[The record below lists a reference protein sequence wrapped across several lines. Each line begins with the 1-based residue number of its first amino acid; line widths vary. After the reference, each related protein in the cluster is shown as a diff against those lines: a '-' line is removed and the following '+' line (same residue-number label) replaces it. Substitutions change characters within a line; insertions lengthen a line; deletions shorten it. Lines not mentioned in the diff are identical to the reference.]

1 MIVELVS
8 VGTELLL
15 GQTVNTNAAV
25 IGERLAE
32 AGFDHYRQTVVGD
45 NLGRLTEAL
54 GTALERAGAV
64 IVTGGLGPTRDDLT
78 REAIAA
84 ATGRELRFS
93 AEWAAEL
100 GRRWEVLDREMPE
113 SNLRQAEYPEGARL
127 IPNPKGSA
135 PGLDLAAGGRRLFA
149 LPGVPEEMVPMLEGH
164 VLPELVAA
172 MGEGGGVLVS
182 RLLRTWGMS
191 ESQVGEVLDDL
202 YQGSVN
208 PTVAFLASAGE
219 IKVRLTAKGAQ
230 PEEAAGLIDPVE
242 EEVRRRLGGLVF
254 GTDRETV
261 EAVLLKSL
269 EERGWTLAVA
279 ESATGGLIAARLT
292 EVPGA
297 SQVFRGGV
305 VAYATEVKAALLG
318 VDEAWLG
325 RHGLVSEATAR
336 RMAEGAAARLGA
348 EAAVAVTGSAG
359 PDPLEQPVGTMVVA
373 VLTPED
379 LRATTLRFPGDRE
392 RVRAYATTAALHL
405 ARQAVSGEWWSR

>member
-45 NLGRLTEAL
+45 NLGRVTEAL
-54 GTALERAGAV
+54 RSALERAGAV
-64 IVTGGLGPTRDDLT
+64 IVTGGLGPTQDDLT

-84 ATGRELRFS
+84 AIGRELRFS
-93 AEWAAEL
+93 DEWAEELRRRWKEL
-100 GRRWEVLDREMPE
+100 GRDMPE

-135 PGLDLAAGGRRLFA
+135 PGIDLAVEGRRLFA

-172 MGEGGGVLVS
+172 VGEGGVLVS

-219 IKVRLTAKGAQ
+219 IKVRLTAKAARA
-230 PEEAAGLIDPVE
+230 EEAAGLIDPVE
-242 EEVRRRLGGLVF
+242 QEVRRRLGGLVF
-254 GTDRETV
+254 GIDRETV

-297 SQVFRGGV
+297 SKVFRGGV
-305 VAYATEVKAALLG
+305 VAYAPELKAALLG
-318 VDEAWLG
+318 VDEAWLRG
-325 RHGLVSEATAR
+325 HGLVSEATAR
-336 RMAEGAAARLGA
+336 RMAEGVADRLGA
-348 EAAVAVTGSAG
+348 EAAIAVTGSAG
-359 PDPLEQPVGTMVVA
+359 PEPLEQPVGTMVVA

-405 ARQAVSGEWWSR
+405 ARLAVGGEWWSR

>member
-15 GQTVNTNAAV
+15 GQSVNTNAAV

-45 NLGRLTEAL
+45 NLGRVTEAL
-54 GTALERAGAV
+54 RSALERAGAV
-64 IVTGGLGPTRDDLT
+64 IVTGGLGPTQDDLT

-84 ATGRELRFS
+84 AIGRELRFS
-93 AEWAAEL
+93 DEWAEELRRRWKEL
-100 GRRWEVLDREMPE
+100 GRDMPE

-135 PGLDLAAGGRRLFA
+135 PGIDLAVEGRRLFA

-172 MGEGGGVLVS
+172 VGEGGVLVS

-219 IKVRLTAKGAQ
+219 IKVRLTAKAARA
-230 PEEAAGLIDPVE
+230 EEAAGLIDPVE
-242 EEVRRRLGGLVF
+242 QEVRRRLGGLVF
-254 GTDRETV
+254 GIDRETV

-297 SQVFRGGV
+297 SKVFRGGV
-305 VAYATEVKAALLG
+305 VAYAPELKAALLG
-318 VDEAWLG
+318 VDEAWLRG
-325 RHGLVSEATAR
+325 HGLVSEATAG
-336 RMAEGAAARLGA
+336 RMAEGAADRLGA
-348 EAAVAVTGSAG
+348 EAAIAVTGSAG
-359 PDPLEQPVGTMVVA
+359 SEPLEQPVGTMVVA

-405 ARQAVSGEWWSR
+405 ARLAVGGEWWSR

>member
-54 GTALERAGAV
+54 RAALERAGAV
-64 IVTGGLGPTRDDLT
+64 IVTGGLGPTQDDLT

-84 ATGRELRFS
+84 AIGRELSFS
-93 AEWAAEL
+93 DEWAGELLRRWEEL
-100 GRRWEVLDREMPE
+100 GREMSE

-135 PGLDLAAGGRRLFA
+135 PGIDLAVEGRRLFA
-149 LPGVPEEMVPMLEGH
+149 LPGVPEEMVPMLEGY
-164 VLPELVAA
+164 VLPALVAA
-172 MGEGGGVLVS
+172 MGEGGVLVS

-219 IKVRLTAKGAQ
+219 IKVRLTAKAAQ
-230 PEEAAGLIDPVE
+230 AEEAAGLIDPVE
-242 EEVRRRLGGLVF
+242 REVRRRLGGLVF

-269 EERGWTLAVA
+269 EERGWTLALA

-297 SQVFRGGV
+297 SKVFQGGV
-305 VAYATEVKAALLG
+305 VAYAPQLKAALLG
-318 VDEAWLG
+318 VDETWLR

-336 RMAEGAAARLGA
+336 RMAEGASSRLGA
-348 EAAVAVTGSAG
+348 EVAIAVTGSAG
-359 PDPLEQPVGTMVVA
+359 PEPLELPVGTMVVA

-379 LRATTLRFPGDRE
+379 LRATTVRFPGDRE

-405 ARQAVSGEWWSR
+405 ARRAVSGEWWSR

>member
-45 NLGRLTEAL
+45 NLGRVTEAL
-54 GTALERAGAV
+54 RSALERAGAV
-64 IVTGGLGPTRDDLT
+64 IVTGGLGPTQDDLT

-84 ATGRELRFS
+84 AIGRELRFS
-93 AEWAAEL
+93 DEWAEELRRRWKEL
-100 GRRWEVLDREMPE
+100 GRDMPE

-135 PGLDLAAGGRRLFA
+135 PGIDLAVEGRRLFA

-172 MGEGGGVLVS
+172 VGEGGVLVS
-182 RLLRTWGMS
+182 RLLRTWGMP

-219 IKVRLTAKGAQ
+219 IKVRLTAKAARA
-230 PEEAAGLIDPVE
+230 EEAAGLIDPVE
-242 EEVRRRLGGLVF
+242 QEVRRRLGGLVF
-254 GTDRETV
+254 GIDRETV

-297 SQVFRGGV
+297 SKVFRGGV
-305 VAYATEVKAALLG
+305 VAYAPELKAALLG
-318 VDEAWLG
+318 VDEAWLRG
-325 RHGLVSEATAR
+325 HGLVSEATAG
-336 RMAEGAAARLGA
+336 RMAEGAADRLGA
-348 EAAVAVTGSAG
+348 EAAIAVTGSAG
-359 PDPLEQPVGTMVVA
+359 PEPLEQPVGTMVVA

-405 ARQAVSGEWWSR
+405 ARLAVGGEWWSR

>member
-45 NLGRLTEAL
+45 NLGRVTEAL
-54 GTALERAGAV
+54 RSALERAGAV
-64 IVTGGLGPTRDDLT
+64 IVTGGLGPTQDDLT

-84 ATGRELRFS
+84 AIGRELRFS
-93 AEWAAEL
+93 DEWAEELRRRWKEL
-100 GRRWEVLDREMPE
+100 GRDMPE

-135 PGLDLAAGGRRLFA
+135 PGIDLAVEGRRLFA

-172 MGEGGGVLVS
+172 VGEGGVLVS
-182 RLLRTWGMS
+182 RLLRTWGMP

-219 IKVRLTAKGAQ
+219 IKVRLTAKAARA
-230 PEEAAGLIDPVE
+230 EEAAGLIDPVE
-242 EEVRRRLGGLVF
+242 QEVRRRLGGLVF
-254 GTDRETV
+254 GIDRETV

-297 SQVFRGGV
+297 SKVFRGGV
-305 VAYATEVKAALLG
+305 VAYAPELKAALLG
-318 VDEAWLG
+318 VDEAWLRG
-325 RHGLVSEATAR
+325 HGLVSEATAR
-336 RMAEGAAARLGA
+336 RMAEGAADRLGA
-348 EAAVAVTGSAG
+348 EAAIAVTGSAG
-359 PDPLEQPVGTMVVA
+359 PEPLEQPVGTMVVA

-405 ARQAVSGEWWSR
+405 ARLAVGGEWWSR

>member
-45 NLGRLTEAL
+45 NLGRVTEAL
-54 GTALERAGAV
+54 RSALERAGAV
-64 IVTGGLGPTRDDLT
+64 IVTGGLGPTQDDLT

-84 ATGRELRFS
+84 VIGRELRFS
-93 AEWAAEL
+93 DEWAEELRRRWKEL
-100 GRRWEVLDREMPE
+100 GRDMPE

-135 PGLDLAAGGRRLFA
+135 PGIDLAVEGRRLFA

-172 MGEGGGVLVS
+172 VGEGGVLVS

-219 IKVRLTAKGAQ
+219 IKVRLTAKAARA
-230 PEEAAGLIDPVE
+230 EEAAGLIDPVE
-242 EEVRRRLGGLVF
+242 QEVRRRLGGLVF
-254 GTDRETV
+254 GIDRETV

-297 SQVFRGGV
+297 SKVFRGGV
-305 VAYATEVKAALLG
+305 VAYAPELKAALLG
-318 VDEAWLG
+318 LDEAWLRG
-325 RHGLVSEATAR
+325 HGLVSEATAG
-336 RMAEGAAARLGA
+336 RMAEGAADRLGA
-348 EAAVAVTGSAG
+348 EAAIAVTGSAG
-359 PDPLEQPVGTMVVA
+359 PEPLEQPVGTMVVA

-405 ARQAVSGEWWSR
+405 ARLAVGGEWWSR